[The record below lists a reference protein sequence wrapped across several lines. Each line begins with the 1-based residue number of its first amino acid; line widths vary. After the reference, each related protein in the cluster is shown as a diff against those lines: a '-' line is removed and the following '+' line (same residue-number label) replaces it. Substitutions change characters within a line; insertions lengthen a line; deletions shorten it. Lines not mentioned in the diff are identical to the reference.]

1 MCICISGEC
10 FLCSGITF
18 ISDGILSDIPV
29 IVPLHLEKEDLSLL
43 RLGLWNQMLLEKS
56 KDILANSSKFFFN
69 LSLVILN
76 FFYIMSISL
85 IVFLLFN

>member
-1 MCICISGEC
+1 MCICIGRQC
-10 FLCSGITF
+10 FLCSSITF
-18 ISDGILSDIPV
+18 ISDRVLSDIPV
-29 IVPLHLEKEDLSLL
+29 IVPLHLEKEHLSLL
-43 RLGLWNQMLLEKS
+43 GLGLRNQMLLQKS